1 MKQSGEPQNPG
12 QNLVEL
18 SVGWSWIGYAASENI
33 EVNNLSVV
41 NGSWTMNDQI
51 KTRSGSAVT
60 FTTYDG
66 SNFQGGLLELKPGVG
81 YEVKVAQA
89 VTFSYTTSAS
99 GGGRMLATG
108 KQ

>member
-51 KTRSGSAVT
+51 KTRSGSVT
-60 FTTYDG
+60 FATYSGKEFEGSLVSLEPGDG
-66 SNFQGGLLELKPGVG
+66 YVRDQG
-81 YEVKVAQA
+81 
-89 VTFSYTTSAS
+89 
-99 GGGRMLATG
+99 
-108 KQ
+108 